1 MKFITELFRLFSER
15 CSFYKKAA
23 VFLRKVLPFSGTWIS
38 SFSIMG
44 QNVSL
49 QNKQQRLQP
58 FLQPFV
64 KVLKMGCQR

>member
-23 VFLRKVLPFSGTWIS
+23 VFLRKLLPSSGTWIS

-44 QNVSL
+44 QNVS
-49 QNKQQRLQP
+49 
-58 FLQPFV
+58 
-64 KVLKMGCQR
+64 